1 MRLLESRMITT
12 DSIKTAATKIAQLM
26 EESADELNAADGL
39 LGDGDLGITMVR
51 GFREIIEVRDSLP
64 DDVGMALFQCAKAFT
79 KSSGSSYGTLLA
91 TGLMSVAK
99 KKKGQQ
105 EIQVEE
111 ISALLDDALDA
122 MKQRGKAELGDKT
135 VLDVIAASS
144 QAAKDQS
151 DGSSVLKA
159 INDAVTSTIDEFRS
173 RQSKIGRARIFSEKS
188 IGLDDPGMLAFRKML
203 EALS

>member
-1 MRLLESRMITT
+1 MITT

-135 VLDVIAASS
+135 VLDVIVASS

-151 DGSSVLKA
+151 DGSNVLKA
-159 INDAVTSTIDEFRS
+159 INDAVTSTIDDFRS

>member
-1 MRLLESRMITT
+1 MITT

-111 ISALLDDALDA
+111 ISALLNDALDA

-151 DGSSVLKA
+151 DGSIVLKA
-159 INDAVTSTIDEFRS
+159 INDAVTRTIDEFRS

-188 IGLDDPGMLAFRKML
+188 IGLDDPGMLAF
-203 EALS
+203 

>member
-1 MRLLESRMITT
+1 MITT
-12 DSIKTAATKIAQLM
+12 DSIKTAVTKIAKLM

-51 GFREIIEVRDSLP
+51 GFREIIDVRDSLP

-111 ISALLDDALDA
+111 ISALLNAALDA

-151 DGSSVLKA
+151 DGSSVLIALK
-159 INDAVTSTIDEFRS
+159 DAVTNTIDEFRS

-203 EALS
+203 EALN

>member
-1 MRLLESRMITT
+1 MITT
-12 DSIKTAATKIAQLM
+12 DSIKTAVTKIAQLM

-111 ISALLDDALDA
+111 ISALLNDALDA

-159 INDAVTSTIDEFRS
+159 INDAVTSTIDDFRS

>member
-1 MRLLESRMITT
+1 MITT
-12 DSIKTAATKIAQLM
+12 DSIKTSVTKIAQLM

-51 GFREIIEVRDSLP
+51 GFREIIGVRDSLP

-203 EALS
+203 EALN

>member
-1 MRLLESRMITT
+1 MITT
-12 DSIKTAATKIAQLM
+12 DSIKSAATKIAQLM

-111 ISALLDDALDA
+111 ISALLNDALDA

-159 INDAVTSTIDEFRS
+159 INDAVTSTIDDFRS

>member
-1 MRLLESRMITT
+1 MITT

-111 ISALLDDALDA
+111 ISALLNDALDA

-144 QAAKDQS
+144 QAAKGQS

>member
-1 MRLLESRMITT
+1 MITT

-111 ISALLDDALDA
+111 ISALLNDALDA
-122 MKQRGKAELGDKT
+122 MKQRGKADLGDKT

>member
-1 MRLLESRMITT
+1 MITT

-111 ISALLDDALDA
+111 ISALLNDALDA

-151 DGSSVLKA
+151 DGNSVLRA

>member
-1 MRLLESRMITT
+1 MITT
-12 DSIKTAATKIAQLM
+12 DSIKSAATKIAQLM

-99 KKKGQQ
+99 KK
-105 EIQVEE
+105 ER
-111 ISALLDDALDA
+111 ST
-122 MKQRGKAELGDKT
+122 GD
-135 VLDVIAASS
+135 SS
-144 QAAKDQS
+144 RRNFCTTQ
-151 DGSSVLKA
+151 
-159 INDAVTSTIDEFRS
+159 
-173 RQSKIGRARIFSEKS
+173 
-188 IGLDDPGMLAFRKML
+188 
-203 EALS
+203 

>member
-1 MRLLESRMITT
+1 MITT

-111 ISALLDDALDA
+111 ISSLLDDALDA

-151 DGSSVLKA
+151 DESSVLKA

-203 EALS
+203 EALN

>member
-1 MRLLESRMITT
+1 MITT

-91 TGLMSVAK
+91 TWLMSVAK

>member
-1 MRLLESRMITT
+1 LRLLESSMITT
-12 DSIKTAATKIAQLM
+12 ESIKNAVTKIARLM
-26 EESADELNAADGL
+26 EESADELNAADGR

-111 ISALLDDALDA
+111 ISALLNDALDA

-159 INDAVTSTIDEFRS
+159 INDAVTGTIDEFRS

-203 EALS
+203 EALN

>member
-1 MRLLESRMITT
+1 MITT

-91 TGLMSVAK
+91 SGLMSVAK

-111 ISALLDDALDA
+111 ISALLNDALDA

>member
-1 MRLLESRMITT
+1 MITT
-12 DSIKTAATKIAQLM
+12 DSIKTAVTKIAKMM

>member
-1 MRLLESRMITT
+1 MITT
-12 DSIKTAATKIAQLM
+12 DSIKNAVTKIAQLI

-51 GFREIIEVRDSLP
+51 GFREIIKIRDSLP
-64 DDVGMALFQCAKAFT
+64 NDVGMALFQCAKAFT

-105 EIQVEE
+105 EIKIEE
-111 ISALLDDALDA
+111 FSSLLNEALNA
-122 MKQRGKAELGDKT
+122 MKQRGKGELGDKT

-144 QAAKDQS
+144 RAAKDQS
-151 DGSSVLKA
+151 DWNSVLKA
-159 INDAVTSTIDEFRS
+159 INDSVKSTINDFRD
-173 RQSKIGRARIFSEKS
+173 RQSKVGRARIFSEKS
-188 IGLDDPGMLAFRKML
+188 IGLDDPGMLAFKKML
-203 EALS
+203 EALI

>member
-1 MRLLESRMITT
+1 MITT
-12 DSIKTAATKIAQLM
+12 DSIKTAVTKIAQLM

-111 ISALLDDALDA
+111 ISALLNDALDA

-144 QAAKDQS
+144 EAAKDQS

>member
-1 MRLLESRMITT
+1 MITT

-64 DDVGMALFQCAKAFT
+64 DDVGMAFFQCAKAFT
-79 KSSGSSYGTLLA
+79 KSSGSSYGTLVA

-111 ISALLDDALDA
+111 ISALLNDALDA

>member
-1 MRLLESRMITT
+1 MITT

-111 ISALLDDALDA
+111 ISSLLNDALDA

-135 VLDVIAASS
+135 VLDAIAASS

-151 DGSSVLKA
+151 DGSNVLKA

-203 EALS
+203 EALN

>member
-1 MRLLESRMITT
+1 MITT

-111 ISALLDDALDA
+111 ISVLLNDALDA

>member
-1 MRLLESRMITT
+1 MITT

-111 ISALLDDALDA
+111 ISALLNDALDA

-151 DGSSVLKA
+151 DGISVLKA

>member
-1 MRLLESRMITT
+1 MITT

-111 ISALLDDALDA
+111 ISKLLNDALDA

-203 EALS
+203 EALR

>member
-1 MRLLESRMITT
+1 MITT

-64 DDVGMALFQCAKAFT
+64 YDVGMALFQCAKAFT

-111 ISALLDDALDA
+111 ISALLNDALDA

-144 QAAKDQS
+144 KAAKDQS

>member
-1 MRLLESRMITT
+1 MITT
-12 DSIKTAATKIAQLM
+12 DSIKSAATKIAQLM

-91 TGLMSVAK
+91 TGLISVAK

-111 ISALLDDALDA
+111 ISALLNDALDA

>member
-1 MRLLESRMITT
+1 MITT
-12 DSIKTAATKIAQLM
+12 DSIKTAVTKIAQLI

-64 DDVGMALFQCAKAFT
+64 DDVGMALFLCAKAFT

-111 ISALLDDALDA
+111 ISALLNDALDA

>member
-1 MRLLESRMITT
+1 MITT

-64 DDVGMALFQCAKAFT
+64 DDVGKALFQCAKAFT

-151 DGSSVLKA
+151 DGNSVLKA
-159 INDAVTSTIDEFRS
+159 INDAVTRTIDEFRS

>member
-1 MRLLESRMITT
+1 MITT

-105 EIQVEE
+105 EIQFEE
-111 ISALLDDALDA
+111 ISVLLNDALDA

>member
-1 MRLLESRMITT
+1 MITT

-111 ISALLDDALDA
+111 ISALLNDALDA

-159 INDAVTSTIDEFRS
+159 INDAVTSTIDDFRS

>member
-1 MRLLESRMITT
+1 MITT

-135 VLDVIAASS
+135 VLDVIEASS

>member
-1 MRLLESRMITT
+1 MITT
-12 DSIKTAATKIAQLM
+12 DSIKTAATKIALLM

-51 GFREIIEVRDSLP
+51 GFREIIGVRDSLP

-111 ISALLDDALDA
+111 ISALLNDALDA

>member
-1 MRLLESRMITT
+1 MITT

-79 KSSGSSYGTLLA
+79 KSSGSSYGTLLT

-111 ISALLDDALDA
+111 ISALLNDALDA

>member
-1 MRLLESRMITT
+1 MITT

-111 ISALLDDALDA
+111 ISALLNDALDA
-122 MKQRGKAELGDKT
+122 MKQRGKAKLGDKT

>member
-1 MRLLESRMITT
+1 MITT
-12 DSIKTAATKIAQLM
+12 ESIKNAVTKIARLM
-26 EESADELNAADGL
+26 EESADELNAADGR

-111 ISALLDDALDA
+111 ISALLNDALDA

-159 INDAVTSTIDEFRS
+159 INDAVTGTIDEFRS

-203 EALS
+203 EALN

>member
-1 MRLLESRMITT
+1 MITT
-12 DSIKTAATKIAQLM
+12 DSIKSAATKIAQLM

-151 DGSSVLKA
+151 DGSIVLKA

>member
-1 MRLLESRMITT
+1 MITT

-99 KKKGQQ
+99 KKKGQR

-188 IGLDDPGMLAFRKML
+188 IGLDDPGMLAFRKMI

>member
-1 MRLLESRMITT
+1 MITT

-111 ISALLDDALDA
+111 ISALLNDALDA

-159 INDAVTSTIDEFRS
+159 INDAVASTIDEFRS

>member
-1 MRLLESRMITT
+1 MITT

-111 ISALLDDALDA
+111 ISALLNDALDA

-135 VLDVIAASS
+135 VLDVISASS

-151 DGSSVLKA
+151 DGISVLKA

-188 IGLDDPGMLAFRKML
+188 IGLDDPGMLAFGKML